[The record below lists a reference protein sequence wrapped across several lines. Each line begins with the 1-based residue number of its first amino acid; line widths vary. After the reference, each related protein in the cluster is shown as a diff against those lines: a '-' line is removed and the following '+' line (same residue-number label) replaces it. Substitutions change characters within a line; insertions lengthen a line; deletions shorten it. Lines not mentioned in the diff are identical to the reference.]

1 MDKRRQSRTGRCS
14 VVVLSVSR
22 ACYLP
27 VVRRRAPRACRG
39 LGRKIATDQTAEVVM
54 IDLARLSDRD
64 KQTIADVLALGYRQ
78 ATSLEARV
86 QARRNGQ
93 VRDLEIVAKLV
104 NALRTSKVGSFS
116 ASPVNDVFLL
126 SELNARSIR
135 NECLSRRALTNRV
148 QSAYQ
153 LGHGGIRQTTQ
164 GVWLIDRLTAKD
176 LLDDRYS
183 AIPRPSSKV
192 P

>member
-1 MDKRRQSRTGRCS
+1 
-14 VVVLSVSR
+14 
-22 ACYLP
+22 
-27 VVRRRAPRACRG
+27 
-39 LGRKIATDQTAEVVM
+39 M
-54 IDLARLSDRD
+54 IDLDRLSDRD

-135 NECLSRRALTNRV
+135 NECLTRRAQTKRLRN
-148 QSAYQ
+148 AYQ
-153 LGHGGIRQTTQ
+153 SGHDGLRQTEQ
-164 GVWLIDRLTAKD
+164 GVWLLDRMTAKE
-176 LLDDRYS
+176 
-183 AIPRPSSKV
+183 IFE
-192 P
+192 